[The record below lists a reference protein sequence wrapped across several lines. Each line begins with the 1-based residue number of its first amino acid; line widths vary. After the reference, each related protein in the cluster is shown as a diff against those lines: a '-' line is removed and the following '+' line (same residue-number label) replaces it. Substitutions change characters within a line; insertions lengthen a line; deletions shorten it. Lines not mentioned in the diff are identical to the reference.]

1 MSAHFLAFDL
11 GAESGRA
18 IVGRLRADLLDIRE
32 IHRFPNEPVRQNGSL
47 QWDILRLWLE
57 MRRGLE
63 RLDGTGVDSLG
74 VDAWGCD
81 FALIGESGDLVQNPY
96 HYRDARTDG
105 VMDAVFKLVPADE
118 IYGDHRDPVPA
129 LQHPLSALRRL
140 PADAR
145 MIDASTRS

>member
-1 MSAHFLAFDL
+1 MQNAAVAVERWLTVTAPGVCLRPEAQASEPTLESGDSVSAHFLAFDL

-57 MRRGLE
+57 MRRSLE
-63 RLDGTGVDSLG
+63 RLEGTSVQSLG

-81 FALIGESGDLVQNPY
+81 FALIGECGHLVQNPY

-105 VMDAVFKLVPADE
+105 VMDA
-118 IYGDHRDPVPA
+118 
-129 LQHPLSALRRL
+129 
-140 PADAR
+140 
-145 MIDASTRS
+145 